1 MGFKAAVALAAIA
14 LAFSVWMNAGVL
26 INVVVILLGTWLLE
40 WIFRKLAPKHMESL
54 RYVTKTVPIVA
65 VSTAFQLYI
74 MTTRPEDRTLG
85 IVGPVITA
93 GVLVAGYKILWN
105 WGKTRDDAASDEA
118 ARLAGR

>member
-54 RYVTKTVPIVA
+54 RYVTKTVPIV
-65 VSTAFQLYI
+65 T
-74 MTTRPEDRTLG
+74 
-85 IVGPVITA
+85 
-93 GVLVAGYKILWN
+93 
-105 WGKTRDDAASDEA
+105 
-118 ARLAGR
+118 